1 MPLATCRVVRR
12 RPRWPST
19 AMVNP
24 YESSD
29 EHRPVTW
36 VQGYPI
42 YAAHLVVL
50 GFVVSMFATTIAL
63 AAKADALL
71 AWLPFTSDAVLR
83 GQVWRVLTYG
93 LVNPP
98 SLGFVIDMAMIGWF
112 GREVERVYGRNAFL
126 GLYGCLYLLAPLVF
140 TVLGPWLPAALSGES
155 GAFALFVAFAVI
167 YPNVMMLFNVPAKWM
182 AVIFAALYAL
192 TALGRRDWPGL
203 ITLGATVGFAVGF
216 VRWKQG
222 RLDLTLPRIE
232 WLEKK
237 PKLRVLPDLPKKEPV
252 TTAVRT
258 AEPRRSEPVKPRA
271 LAPEATSEVDALLDK
286 IAQSGINSLT
296 AKERARLE
304 LARAELLKR
313 R

>member
-1 MPLATCRVVRR
+1 
-12 RPRWPST
+12 
-19 AMVNP
+19 MVNP
-24 YESSD
+24 YESAD
-29 EHRPVTW
+29 DHRPVTW
-36 VQGYPI
+36 VRGYPI

-50 GFVVSMFATTIAL
+50 GFVASMFATTLAL
-63 AAKADALL
+63 AVKADALL

-83 GQVWRVLTYG
+83 GEVWRVLTYG

-98 SLGFVIDMAMIGWF
+98 SLGFVIEMAMIGWF

-126 GLYGCLYLLAPLVF
+126 GLYGCLYLLVPLLF
-140 TVLGPWLPAALSGES
+140 TVLGPWLPAALSGQT

-192 TALGRRDWPGL
+192 MALSRRDWTGL
-203 ITLGATVGFAVGF
+203 LALAATVGFAIGF

-222 RLDLTLPRIE
+222 LLNLTLPRID

-237 PKLRVLPDLPKKEPV
+237 PKLRVLPDLPKKEQAAAPV
-252 TTAVRT
+252 AARAVAPGR
-258 AEPRRSEPVKPRA
+258 AEPARA
-271 LAPEATSEVDALLDK
+271 RMRDAGATSEVDALLDK
-286 IAQSGINSLT
+286 IAQSGIGSLT

>member
-1 MPLATCRVVRR
+1 MF
-12 RPRWPST
+12 
-19 AMVNP
+19 NP
-24 YESSD
+24 YESND
-29 EHRPVTW
+29 DHRPVTY
-36 VQGYPI
+36 VRGYPV

-50 GFVVSMFATTIAL
+50 GFVASMFATTLAL
-63 AAKADALL
+63 AVKADALL
-71 AWLPFTSDAVLR
+71 AWLPFTSEAVLR
-83 GQVWRVLTYG
+83 GEIWRVLTYG
-93 LVNPP
+93 LVNRP

-126 GLYGCLYLLAPLVF
+126 ALYGSLYLLAPLLL
-140 TVLGPWLPAALSGES
+140 TALGPWLPSAISGET
-155 GAFALFVAFAVI
+155 GAFALFVAFAAI

-182 AVIFAALYAL
+182 AVIFVALYTLMAL
-192 TALGRRDWPGL
+192 SRRDWTGL
-203 ITLGATVGFAVGF
+203 LTLAATVGFAVGF

-222 RLDLTLPRIE
+222 LLDLTLPRID

-252 TTAVRT
+252 PTAVRT
-258 AEPRRSEPVKPRA
+258 AEPKRSEPVKPRA

-286 IAQSGINSLT
+286 IAQSGIGSLT

-304 LARAELLKR
+304 TARAELLKR